1 MNFFE
6 QELRRFT
13 GKTTAFKS
21 CKALYAGRACFIP
34 LSGSRRKVRRPVQP
48 PDG

>member
-13 GKTTAFKS
+13 GKTTAFEP
-21 CKALYAGRACFIP
+21 CKALYAGRACLAAAAALEWNSSP
-34 LSGSRRKVRRPVQP
+34 AA
-48 PDG
+48 